1 MSQQYKVLISG
12 EAKQMLSEHVYFLAQ
27 VDPKSAEDFR
37 DEIIKGIRS
46 LEKIPERYP
55 LFEPENRF
63 SFFRKMF
70 IPKRYLVLYL
80 IEKDTVYIEY
90 ILDCRQDYG
99 WLIEE

>member
-27 VDPKSAEDFR
+27 VDPKAAEDCKR
-37 DEIIKGIRS
+37 EIINGIRS
-46 LEKIPERYP
+46 LKKMPERFP
-55 LFEPENRF
+55 LFEPENRL
-63 SFFRKMF
+63 SPYRKMF
-70 IPKRYLVLYL
+70 IPKRYLVLY
-80 IEKDTVYIEY
+80 IIKEDTVYIEY

>member
-27 VDPKSAEDFR
+27 VDPKAAEDCKR
-37 DEIIKGIRS
+37 EIINGIRS
-46 LEKIPERYP
+46 LEKIPERFP
-55 LFEPENRF
+55 LFEPENRL
-63 SFFRKMF
+63 SPYRKMF
-70 IPKRYLVLYL
+70 IPKRYLVLY
-80 IEKDTVYIEY
+80 IIKEDTVYIEY